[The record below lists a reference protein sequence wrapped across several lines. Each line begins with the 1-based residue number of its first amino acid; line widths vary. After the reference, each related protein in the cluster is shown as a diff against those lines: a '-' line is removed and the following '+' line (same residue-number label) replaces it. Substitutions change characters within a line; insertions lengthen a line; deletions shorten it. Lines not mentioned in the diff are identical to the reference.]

1 MVVFGLE
8 IKENDSLDRTV
19 LKKKFVR
26 KFTNQ
31 NDKNIQYTFHG
42 PFSMYQQ
49 PKYSLTILMAL
60 PWPSLAF
67 PSLP

>member
-8 IKENDSLDRTV
+8 NENDSLDRTV

-31 NDKNIQYTFHG
+31 NDKNIQYTFHPIRFVPRLTENGQNIG
-42 PFSMYQQ
+42 P
-49 PKYSLTILMAL
+49 KL
-60 PWPSLAF
+60 
-67 PSLP
+67 